1 MLIIQVNVL
10 VKPDCVDA
18 FTAATLKNA
27 AASVTELGIARFDVI
42 RDTQVPNHFILVEV
56 YRDPNA
62 PAEHKA
68 TAHYA
73 EWRDAVADMMQEPR
87 TSVRFE
93 SLFPP
98 EDGWNMPAR
107 F

>member
-1 MLIIQVNVL
+1 MLIVQVNVL

-27 AASVTELGIARFDVI
+27 AASVKEPGIARFDVI
-42 RDTQVPNHFILVEV
+42 RDTQSPNHFILVEV
-56 YRDPNA
+56 YRNADA
-62 PAEHKA
+62 PAAHKA

-73 EWRDAVADMMQEPR
+73 EWRDAVADLMQEPR

-93 SLFPP
+93 NVFP
-98 EDGWNMPAR
+98 DDSGWNTTAGY
-107 F
+107 